1 MTIPHLNVVEDS
13 IKLLETI
20 SYFEIKLLKFIPDV
34 KLILKSTLDLW
45 LLGFEPRSPRP
56 QRGILT
62 TKLQPQGYLTRF
74 QLNNSTRVQT
84 SHVLYTPG
92 SKEREGMAMAEP
104 TAAAMPTVHTA
115 TTMESSLLVDGG
127 ERSNI
132 NEQPRWFTPT
142 R

>member
-1 MTIPHLNVVEDS
+1 M
-13 IKLLETI
+13 
-20 SYFEIKLLKFIPDV
+20 
-34 KLILKSTLDLW
+34 
-45 LLGFEPRSPRP
+45 
-56 QRGILT
+56 
-62 TKLQPQGYLTRF
+62 
-74 QLNNSTRVQT
+74 
-84 SHVLYTPG
+84 LYTPG

-127 ERSNI
+127 ERSDI